1 MADNDKRPLKLV
13 RSLTP
18 LQDDLRLQQ
27 SGQKLVDELQKDWDA
42 KHPNGVERMRR
53 IFKAEDRKLY
63 EADVPIEDT
72 RGLHRHAFWTP
83 MIGHQ

>member
-18 LQDDLRLQQ
+18 LQDDPRLQQ

-42 KHPNGVERMRR
+42 KHPNGVEGMRR

-72 RGLHRHAFWTP
+72 HGLHRHAFWTP
-83 MIGHQ
+83 MISHQ

>member
-27 SGQKLVDELQKDWDA
+27 WGQKLVDELQKDWDA
-42 KHPNGVERMRR
+42 KHPNGVEGMRR
-53 IFKAEDRKLY
+53 RLDFTCRF
-63 EADVPIEDT
+63 
-72 RGLHRHAFWTP
+72 GAFVSAP
-83 MIGHQ
+83 KGSRCRVGA